1 MHLLHTSRLELQEFI
16 GDDIPKYAIL
26 SHTWGDQE
34 VLFRHVWEKDFPPGA
49 SMGSRKI
56 RNACAL
62 AVKDGWEYIW
72 VDTCCINKESSAELS
87 EAINAMY
94 QWYKASEVCYVYL
107 SDVSPSGK
115 GLKESR
121 WFTRGWTLQELLAPR
136 LVKFYNQHWQYVA
149 SKDLRDE
156 IWRDKAYMRSVADF
170 YTTTQARKVPT
181 PPVGRAPTFLAELAE
196 VTCIAIPYLTRV
208 STASVAQKM
217 SWLAERQ
224 TKRGEDTAYCMLGI
238 FDVNMP
244 LLYGEGKTKAFIR
257 LQSEIL
263 KTTYDDSIFAWNNPD
278 LWSSGLLASSP
289 HDFINCGNIKSSAF
303 EMGEVARR
311 PPSLTSL
318 GLEMEIP
325 VADAQGFPA
334 RRDDFYSLPLE
345 CHRNGDSPRD
355 CFYLNIQLYGRKD
368 LRYGLIVA
376 ARKNVG
382 KGRPEHHTL
391 QGERKR
397 QVYFPQTPSPKS
409 SSWQSLTIGAIS
421 WPSADYGAALSPPPP
436 PAVNFKLG
444 HALLRH
450 DARISFYQDL
460 SHLGKGRRRIEVPKS
475 TNVTLLPREEEKPCG
490 LLLTVPYGSGFT
502 KNRHILLR
510 WLLDDDGQRTSSI
523 EVSHLGEHDPDD
535 LKSYRGHRLSS
546 NEIRVLFPGE
556 NVEVGRKRNMFPI
569 RSDLRPDP
577 AMTLHS
583 DKLFQGGVLAYELD
597 PSAMHTIWVSFL
609 DHQDHGD
616 TAEWTVELDMTED

>member
-1 MHLLHTSRLELQEFI
+1 MHLLHTTKLELVDFI

-34 VLFRHVWEKDFPPGA
+34 VLFRHVWEKDFPSA
-49 SMGSRKI
+49 SAGSRKI
-56 RNACAL
+56 RNACAQ
-62 AVKDGWEYIW
+62 AVKDGWQYIW
-72 VDTCCINKESSAELS
+72 IDTCCINKESSAELS

-94 QWYKASEVCYVYL
+94 QWYEASEVCYVYL

-136 LVKFYNQHWQYVA
+136 LVKFYDQHWQYLA
-149 SKDLRDE
+149 SKDLRDDV
-156 IWRDKAYMRSVADF
+156 WRDKAYMRSVADF
-170 YTTTQARKVPT
+170 CTTTQARKVPS

-196 VTCIAIPYLTRV
+196 VTSIAIPYLTRV
-208 STASVAQKM
+208 ASASVAQKM
-217 SWLAERQ
+217 SWLAKRQ
-224 TKRGEDTAYCMLGI
+224 TKRGEDIAYCMLGI

-263 KTTYDDSIFAWNNPD
+263 KTSYDDSIFAWNDPE
-278 LWSSGLLASSP
+278 LWSTGLLATSP
-289 HDFINCGNIKSSAF
+289 HDFIKCGNIKSSAF
-303 EMGEVARR
+303 EMWEVARR

-318 GLEMEIP
+318 GLELEIP

-334 RRDDFYSLPLE
+334 RPDDFYSLPLE
-345 CHRNGDSPRD
+345 CHREGHSPRD

-382 KGRPEHHTL
+382 KGRPEHPTL

-409 SSWQSLTIGAIS
+409 SSWQDLTIGAIY
-421 WPSADYGAALSPPPP
+421 WPPAEYQTALYPPPP

-460 SHLGKGRRRIEVPKS
+460 THLGKGRRKIEIPKN
-475 TNVTLLPREEEKPCG
+475 TDVTLSPREEEKPCG
-490 LLLTVPYGSGFT
+490 LILAVPYRLGST
-502 KNRHILLR
+502 RNRHILLR
-510 WLLDDDGQRTSSI
+510 WCRDDRQRTPFL
-523 EVSHLGEHDPDD
+523 EVLRLEEKHSDD
-535 LKSYRGHRLSS
+535 MNSYSAHRLSF
-546 NEIRVLFPGE
+546 NEIRVLFAEEIGE
-556 NVEVGRKRNMFPI
+556 IGRKRHMFPI
-569 RSDLRPDP
+569 RSDLRPEP
-577 AMTLHS
+577 AMTLQG
-583 DKLFQGGVLAYELD
+583 DTLFRGGVLAYGLE
-597 PSAMHTIWVSFL
+597 PSAMHTIWISFL

-616 TAEWTVELDMTED
+616 TAKWTVELDMTED